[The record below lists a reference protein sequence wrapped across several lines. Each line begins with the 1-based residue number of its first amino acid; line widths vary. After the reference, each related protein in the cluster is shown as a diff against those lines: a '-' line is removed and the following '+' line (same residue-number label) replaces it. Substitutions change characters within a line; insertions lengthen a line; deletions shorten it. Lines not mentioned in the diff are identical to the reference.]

1 MLKSPHYVLHRPVTA
16 GGAHITHPLLR
27 LQMRRSG
34 AASCVSLGPALE
46 GLTDYEMDAITRVF
60 RSFETG
66 LRQAT
71 ILPKVGPSV
80 NM

>member
-1 MLKSPHYVLHRPVTA
+1 
-16 GGAHITHPLLR
+16 
-27 LQMRRSG
+27 MRRSG

-71 ILPKVGPSV
+71 ILPKVARNFN
-80 NM
+80 NMLRNIYNFN